1 MQGMLGGRVPF
12 AKLSSSERHWSVDQE
27 QAHSKIKETHS
38 HASFRQSPRRARNA
52 TVGISHL
59 SNISSCW
66 TTPAL
71 PFTTLPVPLGHSADF
86 NFTSSF
92 CSAACALG
100 TQKHEFQVERENHLI
115 SWTLLAY
122 ESSGKMMEWK
132 EGREDTRVWL
142 NRRQSVPTTKLK
154 SQARFFF
161 FGQKGT
167 NYVLLFFFKYA
178 WFFGHYAF
186 LAILFERFT
195 SLKCTTGNAVIKNVL
210 LWI

>member
-27 QAHSKIKETHS
+27 QAHRKIKETHS

-161 FGQKGT
+161 FWTKRHKLRSF
-167 NYVLLFFFKYA
+167 VLFQICLVLWALCFFSNSFWKVYK
-178 WFFGHYAF
+178 
-186 LAILFERFT
+186 
-195 SLKCTTGNAVIKNVL
+195 LKMYDRECCH
-210 LWI
+210 